1 MKPIRLAPNPLHRF
15 YRGGAAIA
23 EFRSLA
29 AHDDYAPEDW
39 VGSTTTV
46 FGDAPAGLS
55 LLPDGR
61 LLRDALASD
70 PLAFLRP
77 AHVERFGADPTLLV
91 KLLDAG
97 ERLPVHCH
105 PDRSFARRH
114 LASAFG
120 KTEAWVI
127 VAVRGERPVVHL
139 GFRDGVDAQTL
150 ERWVSRQET
159 ASLLGSLHEVP
170 VAPGDCLF
178 VPAGVPHAIGEGVFL
193 VELQEPSDLS
203 VLLEWEGFAGD
214 GARDGHLGLGFD
226 VALAAVDRSAVGAE
240 RLADLR
246 RSGAETPEVRP
257 GVRALLPPEAGPFFR
272 GERLR
277 PDPAAASLEQ
287 DFSILVVL
295 DGEGRLETERGGA
308 APLARGDT
316 LLVPYAAGAGELT
329 GAVDVVRCLPPL
341 PTAGD

>member
-1 MKPIRLAPNPLHRF
+1 VKPIRLAPNQLHRF
-15 YRGGAAIA
+15 YRGGAAIGR
-23 EFRSLA
+23 FRGVASP
-29 AHDDYAPEDW
+29 DEYAPEDW
-39 VGSTTTV
+39 VGSTTTA
-46 FGDAPAGLS
+46 FGDASAGLS
-55 LLPDGR
+55 SLPDGR

-77 AHVERFGADPTLLV
+77 AHVERFGADPALLV

-114 LASAFG
+114 LDSAFG

-127 VAVRGERPVVHL
+127 VAVRGERPAVHL
-139 GFRDGVDAQTL
+139 GFRDGVDAETL
-150 ERWVSRQET
+150 ERWVSGQET
-159 ASLLGSLHEVP
+159 ESLLGSLHEVL

-214 GARDGHLGLGFD
+214 GARDGHLGLGFE
-226 VALAAVDRSAVGAE
+226 VALAAVDRSAVGTE
-240 RLADLR
+240 RLAGLR
-246 RSGAETPEVRP
+246 HASAEALELRP
-257 GVRALLPPEAGPFFR
+257 GVRALLPPEADPFFR

-277 PDPAAASLEQ
+277 PDPAASLEQ

-295 DGEGRLETERGGA
+295 EGEGRLETERGGA
-308 APLARGDT
+308 VPLARGDT

-329 GAVDVVRCLPPL
+329 GAADIVRCLPPL